1 MAEESTPKEKIMV
14 ATLDNVMTAYKQWFI
29 EQGADE
35 QQATTLS
42 EYFRQF
48 AHSNSPKAR
57 KLFVEASK

>member
-1 MAEESTPKEKIMV
+1 MAEETTPERKIMV
-14 ATLDNVMTAYKQWFI
+14 ATLDDVLEAYKAWFV

>member
-1 MAEESTPKEKIMV
+1 MAEETTPERKIMV
-14 ATLDNVMTAYKQWFI
+14 ATLDDVLEAYKAWFV
-29 EQGADE
+29 EQGADD

>member
-1 MAEESTPKEKIMV
+1 MAEETTPERKIMV
-14 ATLDNVMTAYKQWFI
+14 ATLDDVLEAYKAWFI
-29 EQGADE
+29 EQGADY